1 MFTNLEKSVDQF
13 MEIVIEL
20 RQRFTEISDDQIY
33 NVAAKIQENLIRE
46 EFNEMY
52 GKAHV
57 VNTITPCPSAL
68 EKIAME
74 LEKFNNNN

>member
-1 MFTNLEKSVDQF
+1 MLTNLEKSVDQF
-13 MEIVIEL
+13 MKIVIKL
-20 RQRFTEISDDQIY
+20 RQCSDISDDHIY

-52 GKAHV
+52 GQAHV

>member
-1 MFTNLEKSVDQF
+1 MRTNLEKSIDQF
-13 MEIVIEL
+13 KEIVKEL
-20 RQRFTEISDDQIY
+20 RLSSAISENHIY
-33 NVAAKIQENLIRE
+33 NVAAKIQENIIRE

-57 VNTITPCPSAL
+57 VDTLTPCPSAL